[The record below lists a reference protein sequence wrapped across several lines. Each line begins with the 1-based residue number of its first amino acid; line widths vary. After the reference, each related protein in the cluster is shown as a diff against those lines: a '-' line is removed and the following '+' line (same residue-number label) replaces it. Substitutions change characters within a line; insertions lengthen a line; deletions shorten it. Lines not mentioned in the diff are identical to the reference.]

1 VLQSPPFT
9 LDRKESPHMNRA
21 VVVTGAGSGTGR
33 TNARRL
39 VERGWQG
46 VLSDKNIE
54 ATEAAAETLDT
65 SSG

>member
-1 VLQSPPFT
+1 
-9 LDRKESPHMNRA
+9 MNRA